1 MGPAG
6 SSDNELMT
14 DTGVD
19 ASQAADSARDAS
31 QQLRHNR
38 GYQLLVAVG
47 LICYGVVHLLI
58 AWIALQVAWGGGG
71 DASQQGA
78 LRTLAKSGAGPLLL
92 GVVAAGML
100 TLALWQAVEA
110 VFGYGRVAQQHDE
123 GKRTRKRLSSA
134 GRSVIYLLLG
144 VSALRLVLGQSAE
157 KNPEDGLTG
166 QLMGAPL
173 GRLLV
178 VLVAA
183 AILAVGINQVV
194 RGVKQ
199 KFTEDLSGDRT
210 DATRLLGTIG
220 YVAKGVA
227 LAVVAGLFG
236 WAAIGYQPKR
246 AGGLDAALHAVG
258 SQPAGSVLLTA
269 LALGF
274 AAFGLFCFVWARNAR
289 S

>member
-1 MGPAG
+1 
-6 SSDNELMT
+6 MT
-14 DTGVD
+14 GTGVHP
-19 ASQAADSARDAS
+19 SQAADGARQAS
-31 QQLRHNR
+31 QQLRQSR
-38 GYQLLVAVG
+38 GYHLLVAVG
-47 LICYGVVHLLI
+47 LVCYGVVHLLI

-71 DASQQGA
+71 DASQAGA
-78 LRTLAKSGAGPLLL
+78 LSTLAGTGSGPLLL

-110 VFGYGRVAQQHDE
+110 IFGYGRVAQQQDE

-144 VSALRLVLGQSAE
+144 ISALQLVLGRSGE
-157 KNPEDGLTG
+157 KNPEDGLTS
-166 QLMGAPL
+166 QLMGAPM
-173 GRLLV
+173 GRVLV
-178 VLVAA
+178 VVVAA
-183 AILAVGINQVV
+183 AILAVGVSQVV

-199 KFTEDLSGDRT
+199 KFTEDLSGQRS
-210 DATRLLGTIG
+210 DAARLLGTIG

-236 WAAIGYQPKR
+236 WAALASQPKR
-246 AGGLDAALHAVG
+246 AGGLDAALHTVG